1 MRAFSASLRSAASS
15 SNEASR
21 SIAFNASAR
30 YIAPLSRFT
39 YPSFRASREAIVL
52 FPAPAGPSMA
62 IVNLRV
68 PCPSFPLSVM
78 RSYRLYTLAVAGQ
91 GRHGLTRTGSVCS
104 NIYVG
109 TAALSCPVEPSSYIG
124 TGKLSP
130 PAPESERGNLPR
142 PHCVRVLPHS
152 PYLPDPKR
160 TRLLLQPTPALVAQ
174 QLAVIVLRR
183 IQTQRPIQKKLPRR
197 RLQQIRPTHDL
208 RDPHRRIV
216 DDDRQLIGRHIV
228 APPHNEVP
236 KIPPRNHPLL
246 LQPQIRKANLL
257 PLRHPKPPI
266 HSARLNPYSGAGL
279 GCPAQAKPSRPRH
292 NIRRPARPR
301 IHRLIIQT
309 IRRPRR

>member
-1 MRAFSASLRSAASS
+1 MALR
-15 SNEASR
+15 
-21 SIAFNASAR
+21 
-30 YIAPLSRFT
+30 
-39 YPSFRASREAIVL
+39 
-52 FPAPAGPSMA
+52 
-62 IVNLRV
+62 
-68 PCPSFPLSVM
+68 
-78 RSYRLYTLAVAGQ
+78 
-91 GRHGLTRTGSVCS
+91 
-104 NIYVG
+104 
-109 TAALSCPVEPSSYIG
+109 
-124 TGKLSP
+124 
-130 PAPESERGNLPR
+130 
-142 PHCVRVLPHS
+142 
-152 PYLPDPKR
+152 
-160 TRLLLQPTPALVAQ
+160 QPNPALVAQ

-228 APPHNEVP
+228 AAPHNEVP

-266 HSARLNPYSGAGL
+266 HSARFNPCSDARL
-279 GCPAQAKPSRPRH
+279 GGPAQAKPSRPGH

-309 IRRPRR
+309 IRRPRRLGHIPPRAGARINHPRIPQPLPPLQIVLPPLALGIRTNGPAAVRSLHPRNAQPAQILEYRLHELRTTPLRIQILIAKNQLPMPFGSAPRRNPKRPRMSQMQQPSRRRRQPPAIRLRGASG